1 LLGVGAVL
9 FGGIFVL
16 VTINGVFGESF
27 GMAEGNIMEGYSIVV
42 WLIELSIILT
52 EKGETLFYDS
62 KKMLQKKQCIVQ
74 AISYQSI

>member
-1 LLGVGAVL
+1 M
-9 FGGIFVL
+9 L

-62 KKMLQKKQCIVQ
+62 KKMLQKKQRIVQ